1 MNNQELKQEFKERI
15 NHLLREFKK
24 RPRDNNDNVEV
35 DTEDLVFLVNIET
48 LKKFAIDR
56 NFEGE
61 KPQWIVSSPYK
72 MPDTDVTVV
81 EDRYL
86 IPTNE
91 PKNHQ
96 IMFEMLKKYEL
107 VREGSQIEDYGFLFS
122 NVDGN

>member
-24 RPRDNNDNVEV
+24 RPRDNNDNVDV
-35 DTEDLVFLVNIET
+35 DTEDLVFLVNIKA
-48 LKKFAIDR
+48 LKEFAIDR
-56 NFEGE
+56 NFEDE

-96 IMFEMLKKYEL
+96 IMFEMLKKYGL

>member
-35 DTEDLVFLVNIET
+35 DTEDLVFLVNIEA
-48 LKKFAIDR
+48 LKEFAIYR

-61 KPQWIVSSPYK
+61 KPQLIVSSPYK

-86 IPTNE
+86 IPTNV

-96 IMFEMLKKYEL
+96 IMFEMLKKYGL
-107 VREGSQIEDYGFLFS
+107 VREDSQIEDYGFLFS